1 LKFTRQRY
9 QRGYLRRVP
18 RANNKSAWEY
28 RYADPQTG
36 KEKSMYFST
45 EQFPT
50 QTAVERHLETFVL
63 KLNTDNPTLAV
74 LEPTFDT
81 LLDRFIE
88 EERLLEIKKVRPGES
103 CDNVGELSFST
114 ASSYLSVIKRVRA
127 KWGTTRITRLKPMN
141 VQEWLRNLEAAPKT
155 KGHIKAV
162 IHRLYEKAM
171 LWEMVEWQR
180 NPMEFVEIKGISKR
194 RKRPVILTVEQ
205 FFLILPLIPQPYRM
219 MALLAQCSG
228 LRVEEVLA
236 IEKPDI
242 HFGKLSMQIVRAV
255 VHGRLKLVKTEYS
268 EDELPLDPDLAAILL
283 DFIREAEREAL
294 AKLGGEGAGIIESDL
309 LFVSPMRVGIS
320 TRRQSGRTTSV
331 LLVAAW
337 IVRTVGPSQVSG
349 ARPTFPFLTGNAYR
363 CTMSGGMLPASTA
376 ASGGTPSA
384 IPTGLGWTTPEHLWE
399 CSRN

>member
-1 LKFTRQRY
+1 
-9 QRGYLRRVP
+9 
-18 RANNKSAWEY
+18 
-28 RYADPQTG
+28 
-36 KEKSMYFST
+36 MYFST

-219 MALLAQCSG
+219 MVLLAQCSG

-236 IEKPDI
+236 LEKPDI

-255 VHGRLKLVKTEYS
+255 VHGR
-268 EDELPLDPDLAAILL
+268 
-283 DFIREAEREAL
+283 REAGQNGI
-294 AKLGGEGAGIIESDL
+294 LGG
-309 LFVSPMRVGIS
+309 
-320 TRRQSGRTTSV
+320 RT
-331 LLVAAW
+331 
-337 IVRTVGPSQVSG
+337 
-349 ARPTFPFLTGNAYR
+349 
-363 CTMSGGMLPASTA
+363 AS
-376 ASGGTPSA
+376 
-384 IPTGLGWTTPEHLWE
+384 
-399 CSRN
+399 